1 MKKTASLTMGLLSFC
16 VLRPHIFSVEK
27 VMGLSL
33 FRGEKEAVS
42 FCDVPVF

>member
-1 MKKTASLTMGLLSFC
+1 MGLLSF
-16 VLRPHIFSVEK
+16 LRFTPAHFLCKK

-33 FRGEKEAVS
+33 FRGEKDAVS